1 MVSGAGAFGYQY
13 HPGFG
18 GSYDSSLWQ
27 KLTFPGGAYVSR
39 SFDTAGR
46 VQSTSLLNSSATV
59 LSSHTYGYDGAGR
72 RTNYVRFDNTS
83 VAYSYDDAGQ
93 LKTAS
98 GKEPGGATRLN
109 EQFGYAYDA
118 AGNLN
123 YRTNNDLV
131 VTFNPNALNQLST
144 VTRTATMT
152 VSGNASSA
160 AASITVNGSAATL
173 YTDKTYAKNGI
184 ALANGNNTFTAIA
197 TDSSGRK
204 DTNAITLNL
213 PSSISFIYDLN
224 GSLTS
229 DGRRGFDYDDENQ
242 LIRVTL
248 ANSWKTEFTY
258 DGLNRRRVRKEFT
271 WSGSWVL
278 SKEVHYIY
286 DGNLVIQE
294 RDGSNN
300 PLVTY
305 TRGLDL
311 SGSFQ
316 DAGGIGGLLA
326 RTDAN
331 SAFYHADGNGNV
343 TTMVNANQAI
353 VATYSYDPFGNTLAS
368 SGTLAE
374 VNTYR
379 FSSQE
384 YHQNSGLLL
393 YLRRAYDPNLQRFLG
408 RDPVAELGGLNLY
421 GFARNG
427 PLNRFDSW
435 GLDDAMDE
443 LNRLIP
449 GDHVPRARDVHAL
462 DPDTQDNLMDT
473 VGPLIDPSW
482 KNFCRVGAKFYNFFD
497 PARQLR
503 EGLHLMP
510 LLSLLAG
517 QPELAAL
524 FSLTDA
530 ILYASE
536 GDIKGTILAG
546 IGALPLVGA
555 VGKAVGAV
563 TGTTARALTVADLG
577 IQGTVKQL
585 NASLSI
591 RNGVAYVRVAA
602 LSGEIKNPLQVM
614 NNLIG
619 LAKSQGATALRIEAM
634 VSNPRLRSILEARY
648 GLFHSGGKDVITVL
662 IP

>member
-1 MVSGAGAFGYQY
+1 MVATSFSPVRSPWPANSGFIKGTVERKF
-13 HPGFG
+13 
-18 GSYDSSLWQ
+18 
-27 KLTFPGGAYVSR
+27 
-39 SFDTAGR
+39 
-46 VQSTSLLNSSATV
+46 LLPTCCLNKE
-59 LSSHTYGYDGAGR
+59 LSSSFLERRNRSPKRDTVRTVVAVGKHLSTRCSASRAEVRLGSENPCCAAGR
-72 RTNYVRFDNTS
+72 RRSHRGDFRKNGCS
-83 VAYSYDDAGQ
+83 
-93 LKTAS
+93 
-98 GKEPGGATRLN
+98 
-109 EQFGYAYDA
+109 
-118 AGNLN
+118 
-123 YRTNNDLV
+123 
-131 VTFNPNALNQLST
+131 PNRAHVPRMPLF
-144 VTRTATMT
+144 
-152 VSGNASSA
+152 SA
-160 AASITVNGSAATL
+160 ARRI
-173 YTDKTYAKNGI
+173 
-184 ALANGNNTFTAIA
+184 
-197 TDSSGRK
+197 SSK
-204 DTNAITLNL
+204 
-213 PSSISFIYDLN
+213 
-224 GSLTS
+224 
-229 DGRRGFDYDDENQ
+229 
-242 LIRVTL
+242 
-248 ANSWKTEFTY
+248 
-258 DGLNRRRVRKEFT
+258 
-271 WSGSWVL
+271 
-278 SKEVHYIY
+278 
-286 DGNLVIQE
+286 
-294 RDGSNN
+294 
-300 PLVTY
+300 
-305 TRGLDL
+305 
-311 SGSFQ
+311 
-316 DAGGIGGLLA
+316 
-326 RTDAN
+326 
-331 SAFYHADGNGNV
+331 
-343 TTMVNANQAI
+343 
-353 VATYSYDPFGNTLAS
+353 DPFGNTLAS
-368 SGTLAE
+368 SGTLAD